1 METAIRITVEHYNTS
16 NNTVLSRK
24 TINEQPVIKP
34 TDMADLG
41 YRHIEQ
47 IQILTA
53 LQDFKLDHQSN
64 LLNAD
69 GICPKCNNKTTKF
82 GMRKS
87 KFHAVL
93 TDHEV
98 YIQRT
103 QCRCG
108 WVSESTVEGI
118 YGSSIHPELLEKQ
131 VKQSAENSYRKSKMQ
146 LNAESGDQRP
156 VNNTERLRRTVEK
169 VANIIETNNLKEMD
183 EPKKEQSAKELI
195 AVVDGGHI
203 KSVFKESRS
212 FEAMIGSVYRPENL
226 IRVDKHHNEII
237 KKTTVASALS
247 DEQKTIKKLMLN
259 ACKKEG
265 MSAKSTKLTCLTDG
279 ANNCWSIT
287 KTLENHCHE
296 FEEILDWFH
305 ITKRFTIIKNS
316 IGNALEDKL
325 DKAKWHLW
333 HGDYKTALIRIN
345 QLKESVS
352 TDRLILL
359 LTDLHDYIHR
369 NQAYLTNYQAKAAGN
384 LPYTSTY
391 AEVSVNSIINTRQ
404 KCSQKMQWGRTGAHN
419 ILQIRAS
426 IYSKTWNNDF
436 ELAKKEIYK
445 KAA

>member
-1 METAIRITVEHYNTS
+1 
-16 NNTVLSRK
+16 LSRK
-24 TINEQPVIKP
+24 NINDQAVIKP
-34 TDMADLG
+34 KDMENLG

-47 IQILTA
+47 IQILSA

-69 GICPKCNNKTTKF
+69 GVCQKCNNKTTKF
-82 GMRKS
+82 GIRKS

-98 YIQRT
+98 SIQRM

-131 VKQSAENSYRKSKMQ
+131 VKQSSENSYRKSKMH
-146 LNAESGDQRP
+146 LNAESGDKRP
-156 VNNTERLRRTVEK
+156 VNNTERLRRTVDK
-169 VANIIETNNLKEMD
+169 VANVIENNNLKEVT
-183 EPKKEQSAKELI
+183 ETPNNKAAKELI

-203 KSVFKESRS
+203 KSVVKESRS

-226 IRVDKHHNEII
+226 IRVDKHHNEIT
-237 KKTTVASALS
+237 KKTSVASALS
-247 DEQKTIKKLMLN
+247 DEQKAIKTLILN

-265 MSAKSTKLTCLTDG
+265 MNTGITKLTCLTDG

-296 FEEILDWFH
+296 FEQILDWFH

-316 IGNALEDKL
+316 IGAALEDRL

-333 HGDYKTALIRIN
+333 HGDHKTALIRIN

-369 NQAYLTNYQAKAAGN
+369 NQAYLTNYQVKSASN

-404 KCSQKMQWGRTGAHN
+404 KFSQKMQWGRTGAHN

-426 IYSKTWNNDF
+426 IYSKTWKKDF
-436 ELAKKEIYK
+436 EVAKKEMDQ

>member
-1 METAIRITVEHYNTS
+1 METAIRITVEHYSTS
-16 NNTVLSRK
+16 DNIVLSRK
-24 TINEQPVIKP
+24 NISEQVVVKP
-34 TDMADLG
+34 TNIDDLG

-47 IQILTA
+47 IQILSA
-53 LQDFKLDHQSN
+53 LQDFKLEHQSC

-87 KFHAVL
+87 KLHAVL

-98 YIQRT
+98 FIQRT
-103 QCRCG
+103 RCHCG
-108 WVSESTVEGI
+108 WISESTVEGI

-131 VKQSAENSYRKSKMQ
+131 VKQSAENSYRKSTMH
-146 LNAESGDQRP
+146 LNAESGDKRP

-169 VANIIETNNLKEMD
+169 VANIIENNNLKEMD
-183 EPKKEQSAKELI
+183 EPKKEKSAQELI

-203 KSVFKESRS
+203 KSVVKESRS

-226 IRVDKHHNEII
+226 IRVDKHRNEII
-237 KKTTVASALS
+237 KKTSIASALN
-247 DEQKTIKKLMLN
+247 DEQKTIKKLILN

-265 MSAKSTKLTCLTDG
+265 MSAESTKLTCLTDG

-316 IGNALEDKL
+316 IGNGLEDSL

-359 LTDLHDYIHR
+359 LRELHDYIHR
-369 NQAYLTNYQAKAAGN
+369 NQAYITNYQAKATRN

-426 IYSKTWNNDF
+426 IYSKTWKNDF

-445 KAA
+445 QAA